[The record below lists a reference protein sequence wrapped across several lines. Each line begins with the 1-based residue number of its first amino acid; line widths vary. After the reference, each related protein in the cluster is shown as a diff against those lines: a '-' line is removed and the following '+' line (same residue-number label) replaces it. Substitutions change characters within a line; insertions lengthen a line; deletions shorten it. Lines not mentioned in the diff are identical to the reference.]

1 MPTTTL
7 YACLQFAIIR
17 GTHPYTWRNNSGSV
31 GIARNWKMAKKWPK
45 LGKDCIF
52 WAPTTLYYNA
62 IMSILSPLSNHYV
75 QTMCQEVQFWIKCRC
90 TVQDSQWSLE
100 IPKTHSKQRFW
111 KFFWLPP
118 TTGFEASFQ
127 SFLIRRT
134 HPHLSL
140 FVGVITRALQNKM
153 TMWRHFVFQAEFL
166 FRFLDLKRNGLWRF
180 SVTFI
185 LL

>member
-7 YACLQFAIIR
+7 YACLQFAIIS
-17 GTHPYTWRNNSGSV
+17 GTHPHTWRNNSGSV

-52 WAPTTLYYNA
+52 WAPTTLYCNA

-75 QTMCQEVQFWIKCRC
+75 QTMCQEVQFWIKRRW

-100 IPKTHSKQRFW
+100 ITKTHSKQRFL

-118 TTGFEASFQ
+118 SPQPALKPVS
-127 SFLIRRT
+127 
-134 HPHLSL
+134 SL
-140 FVGVITRALQNKM
+140 FSLGELTRIWVCLWESLQVCGEHS
-153 TMWRHFVFQAEFL
+153 R
-166 FRFLDLKRNGLWRF
+166 
-180 SVTFI
+180 
-185 LL
+185 